1 MTDTNTQIQ
10 LARQPDGEPQ
20 VSDFQVAT
28 TDIPTPG
35 PGEFLARNIYLSLD
49 PYMRGAISGRHM
61 GHSRLNQG
69 DLIGGRC
76 VAQVIESKH
85 ADYAEGDYIVIESG
99 WQSYCVSDGGAK
111 DEVRKID
118 PNAGPLSS
126 ALGALGMPGLTAWAG
141 VEKLASPGLG
151 DTFVVTAAAGPVGGT
166 AGQLAK
172 AKGCRAVGIAGS
184 DEKCRIVVE
193 EYGFD
198 ACVNYKNDNWE
209 EELKAACPD
218 GIDVYFDNVGGPI
231 LDTITKQLNLY
242 GKIIMCGL
250 VSQYNRNDDSD
261 FAGHNM
267 GPFVG
272 KRAQLLGLV
281 VYDYYHQID
290 EFLKEAVPLVKD
302 GRLKFHEDCA
312 QGIEKAP
319 EHFAKLMSGQ
329 NVGKAMVAIG
339 PEHL

>member
-20 VSDFQVAT
+20 ISDFQVAET
-28 TDIPTPG
+28 EIPTVG
-35 PGEFLARNIYLSLD
+35 AGEFLARNIYLSLD
-49 PYMRGAISGRHM
+49 PYMRGAISGQHM

-76 VAQVIESKH
+76 MAQVVESKH
-85 ADYAEGDYIVIESG
+85 ADYVKGDYIVIESG
-99 WQSYCVSDGGAK
+99 WQKFVVSNGSAK
-111 DEVRKID
+111 DQVRKLD
-118 PNAGPLSS
+118 PNGGPLSA
-126 ALGALGMPGLTAWAG
+126 ALGVLGMPGLTAWAG

-172 AKGCRAVGIAGS
+172 VKGCRAVGIAGS

-231 LDTITKQLNLY
+231 LDTITQQLNLY
-242 GKIIMCGL
+242 GKIVLCGL
-250 VSQYNRNDDSD
+250 ASQYNRSGDGD
-261 FAGHNM
+261 FHGHNM
-267 GPFVG
+267 GQFVG
-272 KRAQLLGLV
+272 KRAQILGLV
-281 VYDYYHQID
+281 VYDYYDQID
-290 EFLKEAVPLVKD
+290 TFLKSAAPLVKA
-302 GRLKFHEDCA
+302 GKLNFHEDRA
-312 QGIEKAP
+312 EGLENTPA
-319 EHFAKLMSGQ
+319 HFAKLMSGK
-329 NVGKAMVAIG
+329 NVGKAMVTIG
-339 PEHL
+339 PEKA

>member
-1 MTDTNTQIQ
+1 MTSKNKQIQ
-10 LARQPDGEPQ
+10 LARQPDGEPK
-20 VSDFQVAT
+20 VTDFQVAE
-28 TDIPTPG
+28 TDIPAAG
-35 PGEFLARNIYLSLD
+35 PGEFLARNVYLSLD
-49 PYMRGAISGRHM
+49 PYMRGAIAGRHM

-76 VAQVIESKH
+76 VAQVVESKH

-99 WQSYCVSDGGAK
+99 WQEYCVSDGGAQ

-118 PNAGPLSS
+118 PSAGPISS
-126 ALGALGMPGLTAWAG
+126 ALGVLGMPGLTAWAG
-141 VEKLASPGLG
+141 VERLANPGLG

-198 ACVNYKNDNWE
+198 ACVNYKNENWE

-218 GIDVYFDNVGGPI
+218 GIDVYFDNVGGPV
-231 LDTITKQLNLY
+231 LDAITKQLNLY
-242 GKIIMCGL
+242 GKVVMCGL
-250 VSQYNRNDDSD
+250 VSQYNRSGDDGWH
-261 FAGHNM
+261 GHNM

-281 VYDYYHQID
+281 VYDYYDQMD
-290 EFLKEAVPLVKD
+290 AFLKAAVPLVKA
-302 GRLKFHEDCA
+302 GRLNFHEDCA
-312 QGIEKAP
+312 QGIENAP
-319 EHFAKLMSGQ
+319 AHFSKLMNGQ
-329 NVGKAMVAIG
+329 NVGKAVVAIG
-339 PEHL
+339 PEKA

>member
-1 MTDTNTQIQ
+1 MADKNTQVQ
-10 LARQPDGEPQ
+10 LARQPDGEPK
-20 VSDFQVAT
+20 VSDFQVAE
-28 TDIPTPG
+28 TDIPIAVPG
-35 PGEFLARNIYLSLD
+35 KFLARNIYLSLD

-85 ADYAEGDYIVIESG
+85 AEYAEGDYIVIESG
-99 WQSYCVSDGGAK
+99 WQSYCVSDGAAK
-111 DEVRKID
+111 DGVRKID
-118 PNAGPLSS
+118 PNAGPLSA
-126 ALGALGMPGLTAWAG
+126 ALGVLGMPGLTAWAG
-141 VEKLASPGLG
+141 VEKLSDPGLG

-193 EYGFD
+193 EYGFV
-198 ACVNYKNDNWE
+198 ACVNYKNDDWE
-209 EELKAACPD
+209 EALKEACPD

-231 LDTITKQLNLY
+231 LDTITQQLNLY
-242 GKIIMCGL
+242 GKIILCGL
-250 VSQYNRNDDSD
+250 VSQYNRNDDND
-261 FAGHNM
+261 FSGHNM

-281 VYDYYHQID
+281 VYDYYDQMD
-290 EFLKEAVPLVKD
+290 EFLKAAVPLVKA
-302 GRLKFHEDCA
+302 GRLNFHEDRA
-312 QGIEKAP
+312 DSIEDAP
-319 EHFAKLMSGQ
+319 AHFAKLMSGQ
-329 NVGKAMVAIG
+329 NVGKAMVTIG
-339 PEHL
+339 PESL

>member
-1 MTDTNTQIQ
+1 MTSKNKQIQ

-20 VSDFQVAT
+20 VSDFQVAET
-28 TDIPTPG
+28 AIPTAG
-35 PGEFLARNIYLSLD
+35 PGEFLARNVYLSLD
-49 PYMRGAISGRHM
+49 PYMRGAIAGRHM
-61 GHSRLNQG
+61 GHNRLNQG

-76 VAQVIESKH
+76 VAQVVESKH

-99 WQSYCVSDGGAK
+99 WQEYTVSDGGAK

-118 PNAGPLSS
+118 PSAGPLSS
-126 ALGALGMPGLTAWAG
+126 ALGVLGMPGLTAWAG
-141 VEKLASPGLG
+141 VERLANPGLG

-198 ACVNYKNDNWE
+198 ACVNYKNDDWE
-209 EELKAACPD
+209 EALKAACPD
-218 GIDVYFDNVGGPI
+218 GIDVYFDNVGGPV
-231 LDTITKQLNLY
+231 LDAITKQLNLY
-242 GKIIMCGL
+242 GKVIMCGL
-250 VSQYNRNDDSD
+250 VSQYNRSGDDGWH
-261 FAGHNM
+261 GHNM

-281 VYDYYHQID
+281 VYDYYDQMD
-290 EFLKEAVPLVKD
+290 AFLKAAVPLVKA
-302 GRLKFHEDCA
+302 GRLNFHEDVA
-312 QGIEKAP
+312 QGIENAP
-319 EHFAKLMSGQ
+319 AHFSKLMNGQ
-329 NVGKAMVAIG
+329 NVGKAVVAIG
-339 PEHL
+339 PEKA

>member
-1 MTDTNTQIQ
+1 MADKNVQIQ

-20 VSDFQVAT
+20 VSDFQVAQ
-28 TDIPTPG
+28 TDIPAAG

-49 PYMRGAISGRHM
+49 PYMRGAIAGRHM

-99 WQSYCVSDGGAK
+99 WQQYCVSDGGAK
-111 DEVRKID
+111 DEVRKLD
-118 PNAGPLSS
+118 PNAGPLSA

-141 VEKLASPGLG
+141 VEQLAKPGLG

-166 AGQLAK
+166 SGQLAK

-198 ACVNYKNDNWE
+198 ACVNYKKDSWVDD
-209 EELKAACPD
+209 LKDACPD
-218 GIDVYFDNVGGPI
+218 GIDVYFDNVGGTV
-231 LDTITKQLNLY
+231 LDTITQQLNLY
-242 GKIIMCGL
+242 GKIVMCGL
-250 VSQYNRNDDSD
+250 VSQYNRSSD
-261 FAGHNM
+261 GGFHGHNM

-281 VYDYYHQID
+281 VYDYYDRIND
-290 EFLKEAVPLVKD
+290 FLKAAVPLVKD
-302 GRLKFHEDCA
+302 GRLKFHEDRA
-312 QGIEKAP
+312 EGIENTPA
-319 EHFAKLMSGQ
+319 HFAKLMSGQ
-329 NVGKAMVAIG
+329 NVGKAMVVIG
-339 PEHL
+339 PESV

>member
-1 MTDTNTQIQ
+1 MATNKQIQ
-10 LARQPDGEPQ
+10 LARQPEGEPKI
-20 VSDFQVAT
+20 SDFKIAE
-28 TDIPTPG
+28 TDISTPG

-49 PYMRGAISGRHM
+49 PYMRGAIAGRHM

-99 WQSYCVSDGGAK
+99 WQQYCVSDGGAK

-118 PNAGPLSS
+118 PDAGPLSS

-141 VEKLASPGLG
+141 VERLAQPGLG

-184 DEKCRIVVE
+184 DEKCRIVVD

-198 ACVNYKNDNWE
+198 ACVNYKNENWAE
-209 EELKAACPD
+209 DLKAACPD
-218 GIDVYFDNVGGPI
+218 GVDVYFDNVGGPV
-231 LDTITKQLNLY
+231 LDTITQQLNLY
-242 GKIIMCGL
+242 GKIVMCGL
-250 VSQYNRNDDSD
+250 VSQYNRSDDGGWN
-261 FAGHNM
+261 GHNM

-281 VYDYYHQID
+281 VYDYYDKID
-290 EFLKEAVPLVKD
+290 QFLKAAVPLVKA
-302 GRLKFHEDCA
+302 GKLHFHEDCVD
-312 QGIEKAP
+312 GIEKAP
-319 EHFAKLMSGQ
+319 AHFAKLMSGQ

-339 PEHL
+339 PEKL

>member
-20 VSDFQVAT
+20 ISDFQVAET
-28 TDIPTPG
+28 EIPTVG
-35 PGEFLARNIYLSLD
+35 AGEFLARNIYLSLD
-49 PYMRGAISGRHM
+49 PYMRGAISGQHM

-76 VAQVIESKH
+76 MAQVVESKH
-85 ADYAEGDYIVIESG
+85 ADYVKGDYIVIESG
-99 WQSYCVSDGGAK
+99 WQKFVVSNGSAK
-111 DEVRKID
+111 DQVRKLD
-118 PNAGPLSS
+118 PNGGPLSA
-126 ALGALGMPGLTAWAG
+126 ALGVLGMPGLTAWAG

-172 AKGCRAVGIAGS
+172 VKGCRAVGIAGS

-231 LDTITKQLNLY
+231 LDTITQQLNLY
-242 GKIIMCGL
+242 GKIVLCGL
-250 VSQYNRNDDSD
+250 VSQYNRSGDGD
-261 FAGHNM
+261 FHGHNM
-267 GPFVG
+267 GQFVG
-272 KRAQLLGLV
+272 KRAQILGLV
-281 VYDYYHQID
+281 VYDYYDQID
-290 EFLKEAVPLVKD
+290 TFLKSAAPLVKA
-302 GRLKFHEDCA
+302 GKLNFHEDRA
-312 QGIEKAP
+312 EGLENTPA
-319 EHFAKLMSGQ
+319 HFAKLMSGK
-329 NVGKAMVAIG
+329 NVGKAMVTIG
-339 PEHL
+339 PEKA

>member
-20 VSDFQVAT
+20 ISDFQVAET
-28 TDIPTPG
+28 ETPTVG
-35 PGEFLARNIYLSLD
+35 AGEFLARNIYLSLD

-76 VAQVIESKH
+76 VAQVVESKH
-85 ADYAEGDYIVIESG
+85 ADYAKGDHIVIESG
-99 WQSYCVSDGGAK
+99 WQKFVVSNGSAK
-111 DEVRKID
+111 DQVRKLD
-118 PNAGPLSS
+118 PNGGPLSA
-126 ALGALGMPGLTAWAG
+126 ALGVLGMPGLTAWAG

-231 LDTITKQLNLY
+231 LDTITQQLNLY
-242 GKIIMCGL
+242 GKIVLCGL
-250 VSQYNRNDDSD
+250 VSQYNRSGDSD
-261 FAGHNM
+261 FHGHNM
-267 GPFVG
+267 GQFVG
-272 KRAQLLGLV
+272 KRAQILGLV
-281 VYDYYHQID
+281 VYDYYDQID
-290 EFLKEAVPLVKD
+290 TFLKSAAPLVKA
-302 GRLKFHEDCA
+302 GKLNFHEDRA
-312 QGIEKAP
+312 EGLESTPA
-319 EHFAKLMSGQ
+319 HFSKLMSGK
-329 NVGKAMVAIG
+329 NVGKAMVTIG
-339 PEHL
+339 PE

>member
-1 MTDTNTQIQ
+1 MTDKNIQIQ
-10 LARQPDGEPQ
+10 LARQPDGEPK
-20 VSDFQVAT
+20 VSDFQVAET
-28 TDIPTPG
+28 SIPSAG

-99 WQSYCVSDGGAK
+99 WQQYFVSRGGAK

-118 PNAGPLSS
+118 PAAGPLSA

-141 VEKLASPGLG
+141 VERLAAPGLG

-198 ACVNYKNDNWE
+198 ACVNYKNDGWE
-209 EELKAACPD
+209 DALKAACPD

-242 GKIIMCGL
+242 GKIILCGL
-250 VSQYNRNDDSD
+250 VSQYNRSGDGD
-261 FAGHNM
+261 FHGHNM

-281 VYDYYHQID
+281 VYDYYDQMD
-290 EFLKEAVPLVKD
+290 QFLKAAVPLVKS
-302 GRLKFHEDCA
+302 GRLNFHEDRI
-312 QGIEKAP
+312 QGLENAP
-319 EHFAKLMSGQ
+319 PHFAKLMSGQ
-329 NVGKAMVAIG
+329 NVGKALVAIG
-339 PEHL
+339 PEHI